1 MRFPLFLGAV
11 TVLIA
16 ATLAGCMAPAQN
28 RVNEAP
34 RATYSAR
41 CFGNDYSG
49 CYEVARDKC
58 KGTDG
63 FRVFAKKNNT
73 IGKEIM
79 YSCMID

>member
-11 TVLIA
+11 TVLFA
-16 ATLAGCMAPAQN
+16 AALTGCMAPAN
-28 RVNEAP
+28 TVKEAP

-41 CFGNDYSG
+41 CFGNDYQG
-49 CYEVARDKC
+49 CYDAARDKC
-58 KGTDG
+58 KATEG

-79 YSCMID
+79 YSCILDR